1 MRLFLKLNPQ
11 WLRSNALEPYRYR
24 WESWLC
30 CFLLP
35 LWLIH
40 VAVQEKP
47 TQQSNYL
54 QLKINLKGNNKNRL
68 THIEN
73 RLVVAKRDGG
83 EEDWEFGISR
93 CKQLHIRWINS
104 EVLLRSTGNC
114 TQYPVISHMEK
125 NMKMNNY
132 IHN

>member
-1 MRLFLKLNPQ
+1 MLWNHTDIDGNPG
-11 WLRSNALEPYRYR
+11 SAASSFPYGSFMLLYR
-24 WESWLC
+24 RN
-30 CFLLP
+30 P
-35 LWLIH
+35 HNKAII
-40 VAVQEKP
+40 
-47 TQQSNYL
+47 L

-125 NMKMNNY
+125 NMKMNNH